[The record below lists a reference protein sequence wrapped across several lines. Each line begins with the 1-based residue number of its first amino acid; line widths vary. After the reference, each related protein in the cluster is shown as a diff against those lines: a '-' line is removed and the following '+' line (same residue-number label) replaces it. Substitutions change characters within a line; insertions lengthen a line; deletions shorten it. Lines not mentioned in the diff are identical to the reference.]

1 MQRPPRSRMN
11 EGLLVCIRR
20 IKYTHKVGGV
30 VCMVDDASEGDEVDG
45 KRGGGER
52 SNKCKLH
59 SDRNKGR

>member
-1 MQRPPRSRMN
+1 MN